1 MHSRFAVPLQLDD
14 TSTSMLSI
22 QTERARVLRDAQVI
36 VMDEAT
42 MGHRNVYR
50 VVDALLRDIMGVV
63 DPALEK
69 VPFGGKVM
77 VLAGDWR
84 QLPPVVRHGSRA
96 ATVNATLKMSSLW
109 EVFQILPLTINMRVH
124 LLGRDSAAGQH
135 VQSFATWL
143 LEVGSG
149 RQSHVQCPPGMQL
162 PFDARET
169 QKHTQLDITHLLH
182 WSDPQPITG
191 VLLPVTSY
199 VTSSRT
205 AAMTQRQAWTPASSP
220 R

>member
-109 EVFQILPLTINMRVH
+109 EVFQMLPLTINMRVH

-169 QKHTQLDITHLLH
+169 QKHTQ
-182 WSDPQPITG
+182 Q
-191 VLLPVTSY
+191 V
-199 VTSSRT
+199 
-205 AAMTQRQAWTPASSP
+205 WT
-220 R
+220 

>member
-22 QTERARVLRDAQVI
+22 QTERARVLRDAHVI

-96 ATVNATLKMSSLW
+96 ATVNDTLKMSSPW
-109 EVFQILPLTINMRVH
+109 EVFQMLPLTINMRVH

-169 QKHTQLDITHLLH
+169 QKNTQ
-182 WSDPQPITG
+182 Q
-191 VLLPVTSY
+191 V
-199 VTSSRT
+199 
-205 AAMTQRQAWTPASSP
+205 WT
-220 R
+220 